1 MRAAVRTAKV
11 SRPGKS
17 AKARTKT
24 RPIAKGRPKKAGRV
38 ADAADAGPLPA
49 RVLTKGMPRHVVDVM
64 TPEPVCASSGD
75 NLRDVA
81 RLLDEYEI
89 SGLPVID
96 EQDRLIGVVSRTDL
110 IRRML
115 EGPPA
120 ARHDERW
127 LDLLAADSVSTVEVD
142 VARLGTV
149 DDLMS
154 VDPIV
159 AKAEET
165 LSKVAR
171 RMAEE
176 RVHRVVVV
184 DVSRRPIGIVTTL
197 DLLKVFPA

>member
-1 MRAAVRTAKV
+1 MRAAVKTAKV
-11 SRPGKS
+11 SRSGKN
-17 AKARTKT
+17 AKARAKT
-24 RPIAKGRPKKAGRV
+24 RSKKTGRV
-38 ADAADAGPLPA
+38 VDAGPLPA
-49 RVLTKGMPRHVVDVM
+49 RVLNKGSPRHVGDVM

-110 IRRML
+110 IRRLL
-115 EGPPA
+115 EGAPA
-120 ARHDERW
+120 ARQDERW
-127 LDLLAADSVSTVEVD
+127 LDLLVADSVSTVEVD

-184 DVSRRPIGIVTTL
+184 DVTRRPIGIVTTL

>member
-1 MRAAVRTAKV
+1 MRAAARTAKV
-11 SRPGKS
+11 SRPR
-17 AKARTKT
+17 KA
-24 RPIAKGRPKKAGRV
+24 KKAITKKGT
-38 ADAADAGPLPA
+38 GPLPA
-49 RVLTKGMPRHVVDVM
+49 RVLDKGIPRHVGDVM

-110 IRRML
+110 IRRLL
-115 EGPPA
+115 EGAPA
-120 ARHDERW
+120 ARQDEKW

-159 AKAEET
+159 AKPEET

-171 RMAEE
+171 RMADE

-184 DVSRRPIGIVTTL
+184 DATKRPIGIVTTL